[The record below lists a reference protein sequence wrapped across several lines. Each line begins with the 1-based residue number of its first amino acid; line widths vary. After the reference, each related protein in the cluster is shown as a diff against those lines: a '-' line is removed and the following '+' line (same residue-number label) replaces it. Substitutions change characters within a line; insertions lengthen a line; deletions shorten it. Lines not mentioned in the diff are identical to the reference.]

1 MWGCG
6 AVEMI
11 NLEAGDSC
19 NLKFVT
25 TDEFSSEQC
34 NSLPSFLHYDDM
46 LYICIS
52 QCTTAACIGRV
63 LGIRRAW
70 TACDILTSCRAPL
83 INNAKRGP
91 GTENSCTLNDEN
103 THTSLSVHKA
113 LKSFCLPAV
122 CLETSQKYKAFHYKS
137 AMIKQFA
144 KILTFNV
151 KSGKVWMD
159 FSLSKYFERKNTFS
173 INIFKNGHIN
183 INIFCYISI
192 IAMSHWYM
200 YM

>member
-113 LKSFCLPAV
+113 LKLFVYRQFVWKQVRNNQEQTWSAWSPKTRYFLKNMLGDSTHAIHTGA
-122 CLETSQKYKAFHYKS
+122 LSQSWCK
-137 AMIKQFA
+137 
-144 KILTFNV
+144 
-151 KSGKVWMD
+151 D
-159 FSLSKYFERKNTFS
+159 FYTRL
-173 INIFKNGHIN
+173 
-183 INIFCYISI
+183 
-192 IAMSHWYM
+192 HWR
-200 YM
+200 